1 MARPKLT
8 VEAVEQSTYVITA
21 SFTDET
27 GAAVTPN
34 VGLIWTL
41 TDRNGVV
48 INGRSAV
55 SITPGES
62 VKIVLSGAD
71 LDFSG
76 ADALRLLTVE
86 GTYDSSLGLGLPLK
100 EEAEFVVR
108 GLAAV

>member
-8 VEAVEQSTYVITA
+8 IEAVEQSTYVITA
-21 SFTDET
+21 TFTDET

-34 VGLIWTL
+34 VLTWTL
-41 TDRNGVV
+41 TDRNGTV
-48 INGRSAV
+48 INSRSAV
-55 SITPGES
+55 SITPGAS
-62 VKIVLSGAD
+62 VQIVLSGDD

-86 GTYDSSLGLGLPLK
+86 GTYNSSLGNNLPLK
-100 EEAEFVVR
+100 EEAEFVIR